1 MDDIYEFEN
10 TKHRK
15 ASVQI
20 KAIAYDLMMELT
32 EKKKELLKNKS
43 SNSNKLI
50 DQLNSIS
57 DQFFQIIK
65 DFENQ
70 LEILDQYE
78 ETLKSLELK
87 STEVSRI
94 GVESKSLPIKD
105 QFVVENQTPIIKKNP
120 EEMSKDSNNEIEK
133 VKDLPDLKI
142 AEALPQE
149 IENEEDDDYEDSL
162 DATKEPAIVN
172 AKPKVFYKKSKNMSK
187 AIMVKPNQLL
197 NLKNSLY
204 SQEEILVNKGIFS
217 SSGISSIE
225 TKKNTLEQ
233 PIKPVL
239 PDDVERQIEDLT
251 VKASIY
257 YNEGDTAKAEE
268 LYRKINELNKSA

>member
-10 TKHRK
+10 NQHRK

-20 KAIAYDLMMELT
+20 KAIAYDLMIELT
-32 EKKKELLKNKS
+32 EKKKELLKSKVSNNKE
-43 SNSNKLI
+43 LM

-57 DQFFQIIK
+57 DKFFQITE

-78 ETLKSLELK
+78 QTLKSLKLEK
-87 STEVSRI
+87 NEASQIV
-94 GVESKSLPIKD
+94 VESKSLPIKE
-105 QFVVENQTPIIKKNP
+105 QFVVENQSPVIEENP
-120 EEMSKDSNNEIEK
+120 KEMSKDSNMEMEK
-133 VKDLPDLKI
+133 TEDLPDLKI
-142 AEALPQE
+142 AEVTPQE
-149 IENEEDDDYEDSL
+149 IEDEEDDYEVSL
-162 DATKEPAIVN
+162 DDIKEPTIVN
-172 AKPKVFYKKSKNMSK
+172 SKPKVFYKKSKNMSK

-217 SSGISSIE
+217 SSGTTPAES
-225 TKKNTLEQ
+225 KQNTLAQ

-239 PDDVERQIEDLT
+239 PDDIERQIEDLT

>member
-43 SNSNKLI
+43 SNSNELI

-78 ETLKSLELK
+78 ETLKSLELEP
-87 STEVSRI
+87 TEVSRI

-162 DATKEPAIVN
+162 DATKEPALVN

>member
-32 EKKKELLKNKS
+32 EKKKKLLKNKS
-43 SNSNKLI
+43 SNSNELI

-57 DQFFQIIK
+57 DQLFQIIK

-78 ETLKSLELK
+78 ETLKSLELEP
-87 STEVSRI
+87 TEVSQI

-149 IENEEDDDYEDSL
+149 IENEDDDYEDSL

-217 SSGISSIE
+217 SPGISSIE

-268 LYRKINELNKSA
+268 LYRKINELNKRA

>member
-43 SNSNKLI
+43 NNSSELI

-57 DQFFQIIK
+57 NQFFQIIK

-78 ETLKSLELK
+78 ETLKSLELEP
-87 STEVSRI
+87 TEVSRI

-120 EEMSKDSNNEIEK
+120 EKMSKDSNNEIEK

>member
-43 SNSNKLI
+43 NNSNELI

-78 ETLKSLELK
+78 ETLKSLELEP
-87 STEVSRI
+87 TEVSRI

-133 VKDLPDLKI
+133 VKDLPGLKI

>member
-43 SNSNKLI
+43 NNSNELI

-78 ETLKSLELK
+78 ETLKSLELEP
-87 STEVSRI
+87 TEVSRI

>member
-43 SNSNKLI
+43 SNSNELI

-57 DQFFQIIK
+57 DHFFQIIK

-78 ETLKSLELK
+78 ETLKSLELEP
-87 STEVSRI
+87 TEVSRI
-94 GVESKSLPIKD
+94 GVESQSLPIKD

-149 IENEEDDDYEDSL
+149 IENEEGDYEDSL

>member
-1 MDDIYEFEN
+1 VDDIYEFEN

-32 EKKKELLKNKS
+32 EKKKKLLKNKS
-43 SNSNKLI
+43 SNSNELI

-57 DQFFQIIK
+57 DQLFQIIK

-78 ETLKSLELK
+78 ETLKSLELEP
-87 STEVSRI
+87 TEVSQI

-149 IENEEDDDYEDSL
+149 IENEDDDYEDSL

-217 SSGISSIE
+217 SPGISSIE

-268 LYRKINELNKSA
+268 LYRKINELNKRA

>member
-43 SNSNKLI
+43 SNSNELI

-57 DQFFQIIK
+57 DHFFQIIK

-78 ETLKSLELK
+78 ETLKSLELEP
-87 STEVSRI
+87 TEVSRI

-217 SSGISSIE
+217 SPGISSIE

>member
-57 DQFFQIIK
+57 DKFFQIIK

-78 ETLKSLELK
+78 ETLKSLELEP
-87 STEVSRI
+87 TEVSRI

-149 IENEEDDDYEDSL
+149 IGNEEDDDYEDSL

-217 SSGISSIE
+217 SPGISSIE

>member
-57 DQFFQIIK
+57 DKFFQIIK

-78 ETLKSLELK
+78 ETLKILELEP
-87 STEVSRI
+87 TEVSRI

-149 IENEEDDDYEDSL
+149 IGNEEDDDYEDSL

-217 SSGISSIE
+217 SPGISSIE